1 MPFQNVALAKKAAM
15 IMRITSKKHTHFNWG
30 QPMKRTFL
38 LSATLIALSSAPAL
52 AHTGHTATDGL
63 TSGLA
68 HPFLGA
74 DHLLAM
80 VAVGLF
86 AVQSGGVNR
95 FLLPLLFV
103 GTMIVGGALGLSGVA
118 VPFVEAGIVGSVI
131 LLGAAI
137 AYGRHIPA
145 PAAAVMV
152 AAFALFHGVAHG
164 TEMPADA
171 SALAYGAGMAIA
183 TAILHVMGMGVA
195 TVVPSVLRFA
205 GGAIALSG
213 IALAAM

>member
-1 MPFQNVALAKKAAM
+1 
-15 IMRITSKKHTHFNWG
+15 
-30 QPMKRTFL
+30 MKRTFL
-38 LSATLIALSSAPAL
+38 LSATFLVLSSAPAL
-52 AHTGHTATDGL
+52 AHTGDHAASGL

-68 HPFLGA
+68 HPFMGA

-86 AVQSGGVNR
+86 AVQSGGINR

-103 GTMIVGGALGLSGVA
+103 GTMIVGGALGLNGVA

-137 AYGRHIPA
+137 AYGRQMPTA
-145 PAAAVMV
+145 VAAVMV
-152 AAFALFHGVAHG
+152 STFALFHGVAHG
-164 TEMPADA
+164 TEMPIEA
-171 SALAYGAGMAIA
+171 SALAYGAGMAVS

-195 TVVPSVLRFA
+195 SVVPSILRIA

-213 IALAAM
+213 VALAAM